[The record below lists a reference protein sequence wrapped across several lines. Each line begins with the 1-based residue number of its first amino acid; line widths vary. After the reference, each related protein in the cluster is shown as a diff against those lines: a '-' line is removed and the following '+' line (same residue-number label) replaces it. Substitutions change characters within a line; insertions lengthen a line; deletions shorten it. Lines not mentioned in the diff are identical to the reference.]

1 MNPRLH
7 KLLSKNLDVYPTLLE
22 EKFPRVFN
30 KLLELWDTPHLEI
43 FLQDLLMDNR
53 SGNRQGFPP
62 EAASEIIKLS
72 NYLDSLKA
80 PETGGDAWEG
90 VRDFKRHELERFGYE
105 FSAKGLMKSIED
117 NNEDAVQAF
126 LSAGVDLEVR
136 DDRNWT
142 PLMVAAFNGNLDFTK
157 LLIQCGARISA
168 QDKNGYAALHWAAY
182 NGHVEIIKLLIEKEA
197 EPNLQS
203 QFGWTAL
210 MQAATRGHLIACA
223 YLIFRGADVNMT
235 TSDGWTSLHKAANNG
250 HIEIVKL
257 LLAKGANRFA
267 KYQDGKTALD
277 LAIKAEHLD
286 IVELLNKTPLGSA
299 NKESENLPDDD
310 LKII

>member
-7 KLLSKNLDVYPTLLE
+7 KILSKNLDIYPHLLE

-30 KLLELWDTPHLEI
+30 KMMELWDTPHI
-43 FLQDLLMDNR
+43 NAFLQDLLMDNR
-53 SGNRQGFPP
+53 AGNRQGFPP

-72 NYLDSLKA
+72 SFLDSQKKTDTEL
-80 PETGGDAWEG
+80 DAWEG
-90 VRDFKRHELERFGYE
+90 VREYKRTELENFGYE
-105 FSAKGLMKSIED
+105 FNAQGLLKSIED
-117 NNEDAVQAF
+117 NNEDAVHSF
-126 LSAGVDLEVR
+126 LSNGVDLEVR

-142 PLMVAAFNGNLDFTK
+142 PLMVAAFNGNLEFTK
-157 LLIQCGARISA
+157 LLLQCGAHISA
-168 QDKNGYAALHWAAY
+168 KDKNGYTALHWAAY
-182 NGHVEIIKLLIEKEA
+182 NGHVEVIKLLIEKEA
-197 EPNLQS
+197 EPNLPS

-210 MQAATRGHLIACA
+210 MQAATRGHLLACA
-223 YLIFRGADVNMT
+223 YLIFRGADVNLA

-250 HIEIVKL
+250 HTEVVKL

-267 KYQDGKTALD
+267 KYLNGKTAID

-286 IVELLNKTPLGSA
+286 IVELLNKTPIGSVQNEDDA
-299 NKESENLPDDD
+299 LPDDD